1 MERANLGPA
10 ERIVQTLISYH
21 DHVVHNR
28 PGYVFTDASSVTGT
42 RWHQGNHR
50 AEEGGRVAYLKHKGS
65 KPTRLGVLQADNTV
79 VEGGRVVARYQA
91 PGIFKDVAVWAYRQI
106 AEVWKLDNEFSAR
119 WASYMYKQD
128 HRDMKMVFAAFML
141 VQSRKGDPVLDGGKI
156 AFLDED
162 FREVGE
168 AMVLSTGAGYLD
180 VKALLRIYELLNLPE
195 IAQINREMGFTNSAR
210 NAFLGR
216 FYKVACL
223 WLQYREENPKML
235 KGLLE
240 KGFRSSLKELAQ
252 IAGYKPTTKA
262 FFQALRWKQT
272 QAEDG
277 RREIAIGEAVKAAE
291 TWADLTEAQICERIV
306 KTKPDFKRIT
316 GRLSDTKFG
325 LTAAIMAATIEA
337 GSVSDKDLVI
347 STPTLEELGL
357 LKVPAI
363 HARWQEALKRAED
376 QRALNVL
383 TRVKSKEAKEGL
395 RDAGDTAVKKAVE
408 EVIRNM
414 RVYFLVD
421 VSSSMANAIEKA
433 KQYLIKF
440 LPGFPLDKIHVAV
453 FNTSGREVQI
463 KHASAAGVE
472 NAFRGI
478 SATGGTAHGAGYVMV
493 SKHKPTAD
501 EDVLCIVVGDEE
513 EPGDFSAVVR
523 RSGVIP
529 VAFGLIKVRQS
540 PMSAVQNTAQQLGV
554 PCFMIDERTFDGD
567 AYSVP
572 RTIRNL
578 IAATPVGAVTAARVA
593 PARVS
598 LVDTILATDLLQK
611 PAWAA

>member
-28 PGYVFTDASSVTGT
+28 PGYVFPDPKSVTGT

-50 AEEGGRVAYLKHKGS
+50 DEAGVRVAYLKHKGG
-65 KPTRLGVLQADNTV
+65 KPTRLGLYQADGTV

-141 VQSRKGDPVLDGGKI
+141 VQSRKGDPVLDQGKV

-168 AMVLSTGAGYLD
+168 AMILSTGAGYLD
-180 VKALLRIYELLNLPE
+180 VKSLLRIYELLRLPE

-210 NAFLGR
+210 NPFLGR
-216 FYKVACL
+216 FYKVASL
-223 WLQYREENPKML
+223 WLQYREENPRML

-252 IAGYKPTTKA
+252 IVGYKPTTKV
-262 FFQALRWKQT
+262 FFQALRWKQS

-277 RREIAIGEAVKAAE
+277 RREVAIGDAVKAAE
-291 TWADLTEAQICERIV
+291 TWADLTEEQICERIV

-337 GSVSDKDLVI
+337 GSVSDKDLII

-376 QRALNVL
+376 QRALNVMA
-383 TRVKSKEAKEGL
+383 RVKSKETQGEL

-408 EVIRNM
+408 EVIRNL
-414 RVYFLVD
+414 RIYFLID
-421 VSSSMANAIEKA
+421 VSSSMSTAIEKA

-440 LPGFPLDKIHVAV
+440 LPGFPLDKIHVGV
-453 FNTSGREVQI
+453 FNTTGREVVI

-478 SATGGTAHGAGYVMV
+478 SATGGTSHGAGVLAV
-493 SKHKPTAD
+493 AKHKPAAD
-501 EDVLCIVVGDEE
+501 EDSLIFVVGDEE
-513 EPGDFSAVVR
+513 ENGDFSETVR
-523 RSGVIP
+523 KSGINP
-529 VAFGLIKVRQS
+529 VAFGLIKVRES
-540 PMSAVQNTAQQLGV
+540 GYRIVQETAAKLGV
-554 PCFMIDERTFDGD
+554 PCFMVDERTFDGD

-578 IAATPVGAVTAARVA
+578 IAATPVGAVPAGRVA
-593 PARVS
+593 PVRVS